1 MGFARRFTAY
11 KRPDLFLHDLERL
24 KHLLTNRLRPA
35 QIIFAGKAHPSDV
48 EGERLIQRIFQLAQ
62 NPEFG
67 ARIAFVENYDQ
78 RLAQR
83 MVRGVDVWLNN
94 PIPPLEAS
102 GTSGM
107 KAGAN
112 GVPNL
117 SILDGWWIE
126 GYNGKDG
133 WAFGAGDITGD
144 RTSTDADAAYR
155 LLEDEVIPMYYR
167 RADDEIP
174 HDFVQVMKE
183 SIKRIAPQFSTRRMV
198 KEYVNRFY
206 VEALGLDVVRSA

>member
-1 MGFARRFTAY
+1 
-11 KRPDLFLHDLERL
+11 
-24 KHLLTNRLRPA
+24 
-35 QIIFAGKAHPSDV
+35 
-48 EGERLIQRIFQLAQ
+48 
-62 NPEFG
+62 
-67 ARIAFVENYDQ
+67 
-78 RLAQR
+78 
-83 MVRGVDVWLNN
+83 
-94 PIPPLEAS
+94 
-102 GTSGM
+102 M

-112 GVPNL
+112 GVPNV

-133 WAFGAGDITGD
+133 WAFGGGDIEGD
-144 RTSTDADAAYR
+144 RTPSDADAAYR

-183 SIKRIAPQFSTRRMV
+183 SIKRVAPQFSTRRMV

-206 VEALGLDVVRSA
+206 VEALGLNAVRSV

>member
-1 MGFARRFTAY
+1 M
-11 KRPDLFLHDLERL
+11 
-24 KHLLTNRLRPA
+24 
-35 QIIFAGKAHPSDV
+35 
-48 EGERLIQRIFQLAQ
+48 
-62 NPEFG
+62 
-67 ARIAFVENYDQ
+67 
-78 RLAQR
+78 
-83 MVRGVDVWLNN
+83 WLNN

-133 WAFGAGDITGD
+133 WAFGAGDIAGD

-174 HDFVQVMKE
+174 HEFVQVMKE